1 MECAPWI
8 LEQYEDWGCKL
19 QALREERGLRQE
31 DVAAGMVSVGVLIS
45 RSQYSA
51 IENGRSIVKYVHLV
65 ALAKVFKLSLSTIV
79 TLHDYVIHEEEV

>member
-8 LEQYEDWGCKL
+8 LDQYRDWGCKL
-19 QALREERGLRQE
+19 QALREERGMRQE

-65 ALAKVFKLSLSTIV
+65 ALAKVFRLSLSTIV
-79 TLHDYVIHEEEV
+79 TLNDYVVEEED

>member
-8 LEQYEDWGCKL
+8 LDQYRDWGCKL
-19 QALREERGLRQE
+19 QALREERGMRQE

-65 ALAKVFKLSLSTIV
+65 ALAKVFRLSLSTIV
-79 TLHDYVIHEEEV
+79 TLNDYIVEEED

>member
-8 LEQYEDWGCKL
+8 LDEYRDWGCKL
-19 QALREERGLRQE
+19 QALREERGMRQE

-65 ALAKVFKLSLSTIV
+65 ALAKVFRLSLATIV
-79 TLHDYVIHEEEV
+79 TLNDYIVEEED